1 MPLKGRPTDLRNRR
15 PVGAPTSPPPGD
27 SPSGVPNPPATPPP
41 RHPGTAPIGPP
52 RPAKTQLRTAR
63 IAAVG
68 SAFPRHYVNQE
79 ALTAAFVEAWG
90 PRRRNVARLTDLH
103 RHAGVDGRH
112 LALPMES
119 YTHLGGFTEAN
130 DAWIRVGT
138 DVGAAA
144 IEDAL
149 ARAGLTVRD
158 VDALWCTSIT
168 GIAAPSIDARLINRL
183 GFRPN
188 IKRVPMFGLG
198 CVAGAAGVARAT
210 DYLRGHPGEV
220 AMLLAVELC
229 SLTLQRD
236 DLSIPN
242 LIATGL
248 FGDGAAAVV
257 LVGEE
262 RDGDGPAVMATRS
275 AFYPDTEEV
284 MGWRIGTSGFHV
296 VLSAE
301 VPHIVRKYLRGDVD
315 ALLAEHRL
323 AYDDIAV
330 WVAHPGGPRVLEA
343 TQDTFPL
350 KTGALDLAWESLRR
364 VGNLS
369 SASVLLV
376 LQETLT
382 RAAPPSGS
390 YGLMMAMGP
399 GFCSELVL
407 LRW

>member
-1 MPLKGRPTDLRNRR
+1 M
-15 PVGAPTSPPPGD
+15 
-27 SPSGVPNPPATPPP
+27 
-41 RHPGTAPIGPP
+41 
-52 RPAKTQLRTAR
+52 R

-68 SAFPRHYVNQE
+68 SAFPPHYVDQDT
-79 ALTAAFVEAWG
+79 LTAAFVEAWG
-90 PRRRNVARLTDLH
+90 ARYHKVARIVDLH
-103 RHAGVDGRH
+103 GHARVEGRH

-119 YTHLGGFTEAN
+119 YARLGGFTEAN

-138 DVGAAA
+138 EVGAAA

-149 ARAGLTVRD
+149 ARAGFAVRD

-168 GIAAPSIDARLINRL
+168 GVAAPGLDARLINRL
-183 GFRPN
+183 GFRPG

-198 CVAGAAGVARAT
+198 CVAGAAGIARAA
-210 DYLRGHPGEV
+210 DYLRGHPAEV
-220 AMLLAVELC
+220 AMLLSVELC

-257 LVGEE
+257 LVGAA
-262 RDGDGPAVMATRS
+262 RGGAGPAVVATRS
-275 AFYPDTEEV
+275 AFYPDTEGV
-284 MGWRIGTSGFHV
+284 MGWRIGASGFQV

-301 VPHIVRKYLRGDVD
+301 VPEMVRKHLRADVD
-315 ALLAEHRL
+315 AFLAEQRL
-323 AYDDIAV
+323 AYDDIAA
-330 WVAHPGGPRVLEA
+330 WVTHPGGPKVLEA
-343 TQDTFPL
+343 MEDTFPL
-350 KTGALDLAWESLRR
+350 KRGALGLAWESLRR

-376 LQETLT
+376 LQETLA
-382 RAAPPSGS
+382 RAAPPPGR
-390 YGLMMAMGP
+390 YGLMTAMGP

-407 LRW
+407 LQW